1 MLSQDVP
8 VLKRLLFAQRA
19 KMTANPNKFY
29 HLNTIMIKVSLEML
43 THQKW
48 YTEDDI
54 SYLTDYLMIIEYWE
68 YYELLLFINTLDALN
83 HATLMTFTHEM
94 LRRTA
99 FYR

>member
-48 YTEDDI
+48 Y
-54 SYLTDYLMIIEYWE
+54 YK
-68 YYELLLFINTLDALN
+68 
-83 HATLMTFTHEM
+83 
-94 LRRTA
+94 R
-99 FYR
+99 